1 MYPSSPFHLCK
12 HKEEHISDVQDEET
26 LNFSPGVG
34 PFQRWLEQMDF
45 WRGGHTE
52 GEEEKEIEKALATR
66 RQRGTYNTL
75 LHRLLYLPANITN
88 LHFHLFVSPGFLH
101 PSVFLLCSVL
111 GGIPEDSV

>member
-1 MYPSSPFHLCK
+1 MFPNKSASPKDYLSIYPSSPFHLCK

-52 GEEEKEIEKALATR
+52 GEEEKEKEKALATR
-66 RQRGTYNTL
+66 RERGTYNTL
-75 LHRLLYLPANITN
+75 LHRLLYLPANITQMSYYSHVN
-88 LHFHLFVSPGFLH
+88 
-101 PSVFLLCSVL
+101 
-111 GGIPEDSV
+111 